1 MADNSYLSNVINQLS
16 GLNRLT
22 VMRACLETPP
32 FLAMSKMLNSILRGK
47 LFDAEMYYHEMTYS
61 LMESKARRVSGNLF
75 VDYILYIILE
85 VPNSF
90 SVAAAQGF
98 IDTPVYAAMREDL
111 AILLTAAKMNS
122 ADVQRWLELA
132 SGERTDRTNDRIATM
147 ASAALGGVS
156 HNVPPRETPKSES
169 AIPAKYAAFSC
180 LSWDYGEF
188 ELRDNYVSDSA
199 LEEIYMRCLA
209 KDRSGLIDDL
219 WNFFYSYGTGDF
231 LKYNVFE
238 FVSKDSD
245 YRLVPYNRSIISYED
260 AAECLYEEQRNQLI
274 NNTIAFMRD
283 DEVKNTLITG
293 ASGMGKTTMV
303 FALLHELQE
312 VRLVKISGRDVR
324 AIFKLSNLAEALSK
338 QPLKFVLLVDDC
350 DSNIPEIERQ
360 LKKSLPQNILVYC
373 TAVEQKISH
382 VFQSYINLENLSV
395 ANFARFI
402 HKKLTETGR
411 DFDLSEITSAI
422 MDYQLETHLPFTYY
436 AAKQVLRE
444 FQNR

>member
-1 MADNSYLSNVINQLS
+1 MAEDYLKNVLNLLS
-16 GLNRLT
+16 ILNRLT
-22 VMRACLETPP
+22 VMRASLDTEP
-32 FLAMSKMLNSILRGK
+32 FTAMSKMLNSILRNK
-47 LFDAEMYYHEMTYS
+47 LFDAEMYYHEMTHA

-75 VDYILYIILE
+75 TDYILYRIIE

-90 SVAAAQGF
+90 SIAAAQGF

-111 AILLTAAKMNS
+111 AILLTASKLNS
-122 ADVQRWLELA
+122 SDIQRWLELA
-132 SGERTDRTNDRIATM
+132 SGERIDRTSDRITEM
-147 ASAALGGVS
+147 ASAALGGLT
-156 HNVPPRETPKSES
+156 HNVPPRETQKVEP
-169 AIPAKYAAFSC
+169 IPLKYASFSC

-188 ELRDNYVSDSA
+188 ELRDSYISDSA

-209 KDRSGLIDDL
+209 NDRSGLIDDL
-219 WNFFYSYGTGDF
+219 WSFFDSYGTGDF
-231 LKYNVFE
+231 LKHNVFE
-238 FVSKDSD
+238 FVSKHGE
-245 YRLVPYNRSIISYED
+245 YEIVPYNKSIISYED
-260 AAECLYEEQRNQLI
+260 AAECLYEEQRNSLI
-274 NNTIAFMRD
+274 SNTIAFMRD

-312 VRLVKISGRDVR
+312 VRLVKISGQDVR
-324 AIFKLSNLAEALSK
+324 AVFKLGELAETLSK

-350 DSNIPEIERQ
+350 DTNMAEIENQ

-373 TAVEQKISH
+373 TAVEPKISH

-395 ANFARFI
+395 ANFAKFI
-402 HKKLTETGR
+402 YRKLSETGIE
-411 DFDLSEITSAI
+411 FDLSEITSAI